1 MKKLLSLVLICAMGF
16 GMVSCV
22 ESEES
27 PSVEA
32 IRNAKAEQLKALA
45 AYYNAEAQAKLIVA
59 QAEAAYKAA
68 QAAYEQA
75 LADQVNNDIEQAK
88 AKFAYEIEMLK
99 AKYEAQMLDWK
110 KTALGYENEILA
122 MADAKLDQL
131 YANYSNYVREL
142 NTANENLLNAKISL
156 AQVEAEVIDVTE
168 AANKEIEDNTAAI
181 KEYEAQLAI
190 LTDNAYSQM
199 DKDSL
204 YTEYLKAVAAYN
216 EADYNYQM
224 TEVKAYT
231 EAKEA
236 AEEASK
242 DYYNTYNS
250 KVDEM
255 NAMEWGIIGATSGDD
270 KWTEEYQ
277 YSAVSSYRYY
287 GYKWVDDDNDPAT
300 PAVKQ
305 ICSYYDSDKEG
316 DYTLDDGKKVI
327 QYVSTAIYS
336 STINSFNHLN
346 VFINEAPLLTLKK
359 NSAATY
365 KTALDNVEKYTDAL
379 ENVKTA
385 ETTAK
390 GFEKAFAAADAA
402 REAIE
407 AFKKAYEKYDDAT
420 ETVKYKE
427 NALKAVKADTT
438 GQTNAYNHYI
448 WHPYETLNSLI
459 AILDELTNEENEGY
473 AENAFVKALAEAQKV
488 LKDLKADE
496 DATEDQIAQAEAA
509 VAAAQKALNEAIYN
523 AEVGVVNQ
531 KNVVATYES
540 DVKNAEEDV
549 EDAKENEKA
558 LLAANTAAIT
568 AVEIMNNTFGEDS
581 DFYAFWTKEDENGN
595 RVLNNGWEYRNSYNN
610 GYWFNSNWITLLAD
624 NNEDGNPDLDL
635 DTDNG
640 LYKTANSVK
649 YVDFTAAIGNSWPF
663 DGYESPDFKEMIEG
677 YVTEI
682 AQATDK
688 LTEAN
693 NTVATLKEWVNNW
706 DAKEAELRAWVEAKN
721 AEIEDVRAAY
731 DAFAEAKEAKETVA
745 VVVNELK
752 AKYNALSDMLEMNA
766 NSDLTDLVEE
776 IEEAIEDAEEA
787 IANAEAVLASLKT
800 AKASWG
806 SSSQTIAYRETLI
819 EKYKAM
825 IAAFESDVEY
835 YTIMVESAKAAL
847 DAALA
852 AE

>member
-1 MKKLLSLVLICAMGF
+1 MI
-16 GMVSCV
+16 SCV
-22 ESEES
+22 ESVES

-45 AYYNAEAQAKLIVA
+45 AYYNAEAQAKLIIA

-110 KTALGYENEILA
+110 KTALEYENEILA

-204 YTEYLKAVAAYN
+204 YAEYLKAVAAYN

-242 DYYNTYNS
+242 DYYNTYNA
-250 KVDEM
+250 KVAEM
-255 NAMEWGIIGATSGDD
+255 NAMQWGIIGATIGDE
-270 KWTEEYQ
+270 KWTEEEQ
-277 YSAVSSYRYY
+277 YSSYSLKYY
-287 GYKWVDDDNDPAT
+287 GYKLVDDDNDPAT

-305 ICSYYDSDKEG
+305 ICSWDDTDRVA
-316 DYTLDDGKKVI
+316 DYTLDNGTRVI
-327 QYVSTAIYS
+327 QIVTPVLRTWIG
-336 STINSFNHLN
+336 NSFSHLN
-346 VFINEAPLLTLKK
+346 VFINEAPLLTLKN
-359 NSAATY
+359 NSASTY
-365 KTALDNVEKYTDAL
+365 KTALDNVEEYTTAL
-379 ENVKTA
+379 ENVTA
-385 ETTAK
+385 AEAGFK
-390 GFEKAFAAADAA
+390 GFEKTFADA
-402 REAIE
+402 EAAKQAITDYIDLRDLYYYGE
-407 AFKKAYEKYDDAT
+407 DLDRSQVDN
-420 ETVKYKE
+420 TVKSWEGK
-427 NALKAVKADTT
+427 LVTVKADTT
-438 GQTNAYNHYI
+438 GYNIYGNYI
-448 WHPYETLNSLI
+448 YHPYETLNNAL
-459 AILDELTNEENEGY
+459 AALDELTNEKNNGY
-473 AENAFVKALAEAQKV
+473 ATNAYVKALADAQKV

-496 DATEDQIAQAEAA
+496 DATEDEIAQAEADVAAAEKALAKEIYDRTVYLENVKATVAQYEADVKDTEEKLAEAKEMEKAMLAADKEA
-509 VAAAQKALNEAIYN
+509 VAAAETLTKL
-523 AEVGVVNQ
+523 
-531 KNVVATYES
+531 
-540 DVKNAEEDV
+540 
-549 EDAKENEKA
+549 
-558 LLAANTAAIT
+558 
-568 AVEIMNNTFGEDS
+568 FGEDS
-581 DFYAFWTKEDENGN
+581 EFMAFWNEEVEDENGSKSYPN
-595 RVLNNGWEYRNSYNN
+595 RVSGVSISPYETSFWP
-610 GYWFNSNWITLLAD
+610 IAD
-624 NNEDGNPDLDL
+624 KDKDGNPDLSMNTAGEIL
-635 DTDNG
+635 DGTYVLDEM
-640 LYKTANSVK
+640 K
-649 YVDFTAAIGNSWPF
+649 YTNINNVNFEQALAK
-663 DGYESPDFKEMIEG
+663 Y
-677 YVTEI
+677 TE
-682 AQATDK
+682 AVASATDD
-688 LTEAN
+688 LTRAN
-693 NTVATLKEWVNNW
+693 NTVAQLKEWVNNW

-721 AEIEDVRAAY
+721 AEIDDVRAAY
-731 DAFAEAKEAKETVA
+731 DTFAEAKEAKEAVE

-752 AKYNALSDMLEMNA
+752 AKYETLSDMLEMNA
-766 NSDLTDLVEE
+766 NEDLTDLVEE

-800 AKASWG
+800 AKASW
-806 SSSQTIAYRETLI
+806 SSSYQTIAYRETLI